1 MAERRGCE
9 QGVDRSAL
17 RSDTDAG
24 ATSRS
29 ADRAPLQRDGLV
41 YGEDAVTEGR
51 AQVAQPRIDA
61 ILSRSCVK
69 EIRPLFDLAYRE
81 HRQPERVITH
91 SLEPREDRGVR
102 RRLRELGD
110 HTGVEQNHG
119 SATSARSPL
128 SRDRSIPSSGA
139 ERRNDF
145 RLGTGPTTRR
155 QVAVNPAA
163 PYRRAA
169 FKRAASAHAFWA
181 SALRP
186 CALYRSPCNAYKLA
200 R

>member
-1 MAERRGCE
+1 MTAPSQSPSPAHPIPRVDDNDPGPFKVRDVARGELELVAERRGCE

-24 ATSRS
+24 ATSRG

-91 SLEPREDRGVR
+91 SLEPREDRGVIPNLEEPD
-102 RRLRELGD
+102 RLD
-110 HTGVEQNHG
+110 
-119 SATSARSPL
+119 
-128 SRDRSIPSSGA
+128 
-139 ERRNDF
+139 
-145 RLGTGPTTRR
+145 
-155 QVAVNPAA
+155 
-163 PYRRAA
+163 
-169 FKRAASAHAFWA
+169 
-181 SALRP
+181 
-186 CALYRSPCNAYKLA
+186 
-200 R
+200 